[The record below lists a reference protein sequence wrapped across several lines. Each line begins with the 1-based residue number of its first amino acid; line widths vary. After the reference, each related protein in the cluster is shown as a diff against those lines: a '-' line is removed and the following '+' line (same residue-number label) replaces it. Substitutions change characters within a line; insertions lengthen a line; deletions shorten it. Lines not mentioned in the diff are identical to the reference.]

1 MSFLKD
7 LAIRKKIALA
17 FTIIAL
23 VNIAF
28 GYYLYRSLNEI
39 QDDLL
44 NLTDDTLPS
53 MMMVNNVKY
62 NMASVR
68 RAQISLLS
76 ATDQAEITE
85 DIRWMQEHYQA
96 IDSALATY
104 ERPVWT
110 DHERSIFMPVKNLWR
125 DYLTALGSFND
136 DILNQ
141 NMVHPENRYFAQNIV
156 KAQGDI
162 SASLV
167 TFERLESAIDD
178 LLNLNQTFVAK
189 NRSELMT
196 LIQAITSFSTGSI
209 VALIAFMVFITLLLS
224 RLICQPLQL
233 VVQQANAI
241 AGGNL
246 SHRLARQ
253 HIGQDELG
261 ELADACSSMQ
271 ENLRSMVEEII
282 AGATQL
288 SHAVDEVSAV
298 SEQTS
303 QGMQEQQVEV
313 MHIATAMTQM
323 KSTVAEVARST
334 EIASDAA
341 RESNQQSILGSKQ
354 MDSVANA
361 ISLVTQE
368 IDQAEQ
374 RVLELEQQAQ
384 QINVVVDVI
393 SNIADQTNL
402 LALNAAIEA
411 ARAGEQGRGFAVVA
425 DEVRALAGKTQ
436 QSTGDIV
443 NIIQSLQTCALRA
456 REATSQS
463 SALMGQCV
471 EQSGQTQIAI
481 DHISNQS
488 AHIAD
493 MTIQIASA
501 CGEQDS
507 VSEELS
513 RNIERIS
520 ESAKQVAQGSSSAAQ
535 ACAELSQLAAMLQ
548 NTVRRFQ
555 V

>member
-104 ERPVWT
+104 ERAVWT

-136 DILNQ
+136 DILN
-141 NMVHPENRYFAQNIV
+141 QNIV

>member
-104 ERPVWT
+104 ERAVWT

-136 DILNQ
+136 DILN
-141 NMVHPENRYFAQNIV
+141 QNIV

-288 SHAVDEVSAV
+288 SHAVDEVSAI

-535 ACAELSQLAAMLQ
+535 ACVELSQLAAMLQ

>member
-104 ERPVWT
+104 ERAVWT

-136 DILNQ
+136 DILN
-141 NMVHPENRYFAQNIV
+141 QNIV

-334 EIASDAA
+334 EVASDAA

-535 ACAELSQLAAMLQ
+535 ACVELSQLAAMLQ

>member
-39 QDDLL
+39 QNDLL

-104 ERPVWT
+104 ERAVWT

-136 DILNQ
+136 DILN
-141 NMVHPENRYFAQNIV
+141 QNIV

-303 QGMQEQQVEV
+303 QGMQEQQLEV

-334 EIASDAA
+334 EVASDAA

>member
-39 QDDLL
+39 QNDLL

-76 ATDQAEITE
+76 VTDQAEITE

-104 ERPVWT
+104 ERAVWT

-136 DILNQ
+136 DILN
-141 NMVHPENRYFAQNIV
+141 QNIV

-334 EIASDAA
+334 EVASDAA

>member
-39 QDDLL
+39 QNDLL

-85 DIRWMQEHYQA
+85 DIRWMQERYEE

-104 ERPVWT
+104 ERAVWT

-136 DILNQ
+136 DILSQ
-141 NMVHPENRYFAQNIV
+141 NKV

-334 EIASDAA
+334 EVASDAA

>member
-104 ERPVWT
+104 ERAVWT

-136 DILNQ
+136 DILSQ
-141 NMVHPENRYFAQNIV
+141 NKV

-334 EIASDAA
+334 EVASDAA

-463 SALMGQCV
+463 SVLMGQCV

>member
-23 VNIAF
+23 VNITF

-104 ERPVWT
+104 ERAVWT

-136 DILNQ
+136 DILN
-141 NMVHPENRYFAQNIV
+141 QNIV

-334 EIASDAA
+334 EVASDAA

>member
-104 ERPVWT
+104 ERAVWT

-136 DILNQ
+136 DILN
-141 NMVHPENRYFAQNIV
+141 QNIV

-334 EIASDAA
+334 EVASDAA

>member
-104 ERPVWT
+104 ERAVWT

-136 DILNQ
+136 DILN
-141 NMVHPENRYFAQNIV
+141 QNIV

-334 EIASDAA
+334 EVASDAA

-535 ACAELSQLAAMLQ
+535 ACVELSQLAAMLQ
-548 NTVRRFQ
+548 NTVSRFQ

>member
-104 ERPVWT
+104 ERAVWT

-136 DILNQ
+136 DILN
-141 NMVHPENRYFAQNIV
+141 QNIV

-253 HIGQDELG
+253 HIGQYELG

-535 ACAELSQLAAMLQ
+535 ACVELSQLAAMLQ

>member
-104 ERPVWT
+104 ERAVWT

-136 DILNQ
+136 DILN
-141 NMVHPENRYFAQNIV
+141 QNIV

-535 ACAELSQLAAMLQ
+535 ACVELSQLAAMLQ

>member
-85 DIRWMQEHYQA
+85 DIRWMQEHYQV

-104 ERPVWT
+104 ERAVWT

-136 DILNQ
+136 DILN
-141 NMVHPENRYFAQNIV
+141 QNIV

-334 EIASDAA
+334 EVASDAA

>member
-39 QDDLL
+39 QNDLL

-104 ERPVWT
+104 ERAVWT

-136 DILNQ
+136 DILN
-141 NMVHPENRYFAQNIV
+141 QNIV

-334 EIASDAA
+334 EVASDAA